1 MFAFGLVAERSLL
14 RTHFSSTQNLL
25 SGAEAGA
32 QGAMDGAPVAGD
44 VGVFAGEEEGVVDGL
59 CHLGGAVECADG
71 RVAVCAEG
79 PGIALPIVQVRVT

>member
-14 RTHFSSTQNLL
+14 RTHFNSTQNLA
-25 SGAEAGA
+25 SGAEARA
-32 QGAMDGAPVAGD
+32 QGAVDGAPMAGG
-44 VGVFAGEEEGVVDGL
+44 VGVLAGEEEGVVDRL

-79 PGIALPIVQVRVT
+79 PGIVLPIVQVPVT